1 MAMKRDKKIDD
12 GNCDVKGCGCNANYL
27 LLGIVVIFLVMFV
40 ATTIK

>member
-1 MAMKRDKKIDD
+1 MKKEKKVID
-12 GNCDVKGCGCNANYL
+12 GNCDGKSGGCNANYL